1 MQERMM
7 EMEEEEIKEYDY
19 FLKING
25 CHIIFKIVPQT
36 NHCAREHSIE
46 GRPKRRKR
54 EQQKELVQK
63 QSNIFVW
70 LVFYQANKQPQEG
83 IAVP

>member
-1 MQERMM
+1 MTHH
-7 EMEEEEIKEYDY
+7 
-19 FLKING
+19 FLK
-25 CHIIFKIVPQT
+25 FVPKQ
-36 NHCAREHSIE
+36 NIAREHSIE

>member
-1 MQERMM
+1 MTHH
-7 EMEEEEIKEYDY
+7 
-19 FLKING
+19 FLKFVPKQN
-25 CHIIFKIVPQT
+25 IV
-36 NHCAREHSIE
+36 AREHSID